1 MHTQSSHIQED
12 VNVEVMNSESESE
25 VAQSGPT
32 PRDSMDCSLPG
43 FSVHWIFQA
52 RVLEL
57 GAIIFSERVCIRRL
71 FITLFLFIFPAVSPS
86 NPHIKFIK
94 FLSCD
99 YLKQKSFVLNLPLF
113 FLVPGH
119 VSGQLG
125 NIQSVSV

>member
-1 MHTQSSHIQED
+1 MK
-12 VNVEVMNSESESE
+12 VKRESE
-25 VAQSGPT
+25 VAQLRLT

-57 GAIIFSERVCIRRL
+57 GAIIVSERVCIRRL